1 MAGPGCIVRRSSQCP
16 EGEVSL
22 CAAAGVGSWPWLS
35 PARCWPRPPGPRRRP
50 PSWHGTARLA
60 GLLQRGLPSAPR
72 AARGPRGRAVQAVPR
87 SAGDAQRAE
96 SDAQAAARRALLLD
110 RQFAA
115 AHRELA
121 RLAAASYMGS
131 APDQVLAFFAGGD
144 PEQVLGRSAT
154 VEYLARQGDAREQQ
168 LQRLTVAAT
177 DARQAAQAKVA
188 RLRQMVAA
196 LASQQQQVKHLLD
209 QFRPQSPTLG
219 DNITPRMREVRDE
232 VDRRFGPF
240 GAIGCYRPGN
250 DGEHPLGRACDFML
264 SSGGVMPTASAIQ
277 KGYDI
282 AAWAQAN
289 AARLGIMYIIYR
301 QRIWDVRMA
310 SSGWVPMEDRGSITA
325 NHYDHVHIS
334 VFADHAPTPGG

>member
-1 MAGPGCIVRRSSQCP
+1 MRRRWGGVVAVAIAC
-16 EGEVSL
+16 SL
-22 CAAAGVGSWPWLS
+22 LATSARAATPAAQLARDSAAG
-35 PARCWPRPPGPRRRP
+35 R
-50 PSWHGTARLA
+50 
-60 GLLQRGLPSAPR
+60 LLQADSPPPLAQLEAR
-72 AARGPRGRAVQAVPR
+72 AAELSRQYRGQLETLSG
-87 SAGDAQRAE
+87 AE

-115 AHRELA
+115 AHREIA

-334 VFADHAPTPGG
+334 VF